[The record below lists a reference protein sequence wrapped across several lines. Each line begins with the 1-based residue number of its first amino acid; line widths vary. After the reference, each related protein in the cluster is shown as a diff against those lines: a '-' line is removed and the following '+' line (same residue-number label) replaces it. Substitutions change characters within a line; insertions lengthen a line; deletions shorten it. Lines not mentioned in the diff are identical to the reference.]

1 MGARL
6 DEALLRRVIE
16 TPERIC
22 AVDQDGAAIT
32 FRALWDA
39 SSSLAARLEEGRVA
53 QGLSACGVGV
63 LADTSVGGLIA
74 YIACLQARV
83 AYVPLDALAPP
94 SLLEAQAAA
103 CLESVCLCTLVCDR
117 SSASPAER
125 LAAATELPLIRLN
138 SLGWEH
144 GTSSAGVKR
153 PAAFPVS
160 STNSRGAD
168 TNDTA
173 HVIFTSGTS
182 SGRPRAVLTDH
193 TASLLSHAWRWP
205 LGSPAAHGAQDLASA
220 DDSAAFGD
228 GTKGVVVGCGIFGLW
243 DATAALLA
251 GDGPPPAAPPP
262 PFRE

>member
-6 DEALLRRVIE
+6 DEVLHRRVLE
-16 TPERIC
+16 TPERVC

-39 SSSLAARLEEGRVA
+39 SSSLAARLEEGRMA
-53 QGLSACGVGV
+53 QGLISCGVGV
-63 LADTSVGGLIA
+63 LADTSMGGLVA

-103 CLESVCLCTLVCDR
+103 CLESVRLSALICDP
-117 SSASPAER
+117 SGVSGAER

-144 GTSSAGVKR
+144 GAPSS
-153 PAAFPVS
+153 AFPVS
-160 STNSRGAD
+160 STHSRGAD
-168 TNDTA
+168 TADTA

-205 LGSPAAHGAQDLASA
+205 LGSPAGHGTQSLPSA
-220 DDSAAFGD
+220 EDGAAFGD
-228 GTKGVVVGCGIFGLW
+228 GTEGVVVGCGIFGLW

-251 GDGPPPAAPPP
+251 GDGPHPTLI
-262 PFRE
+262 